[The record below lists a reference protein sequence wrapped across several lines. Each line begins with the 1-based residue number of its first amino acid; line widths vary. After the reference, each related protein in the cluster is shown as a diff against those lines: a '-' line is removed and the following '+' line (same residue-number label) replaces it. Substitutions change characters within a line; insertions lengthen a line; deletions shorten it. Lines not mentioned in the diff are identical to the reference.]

1 MFVKM
6 LGFSVELKHCNFVG
20 YLSLYFIRTGTEEK
34 SKTASFQPRDL
45 LPGICCSHFDYQLDY
60 TYSSSFGAV
69 VTRDRLL
76 IKRLVVRSFN
86 LYVKVSVGKTWIHHG
101 QLWI

>member
-1 MFVKM
+1 M
-6 LGFSVELKHCNFVG
+6 L
-20 YLSLYFIRTGTEEK
+20 
-34 SKTASFQPRDL
+34 
-45 LPGICCSHFDYQLDY
+45 HFDYQLDY

-76 IKRLVVRSFN
+76 IKRSVVRSFN

-101 QLWI
+101 SGFSKSVNVRLKKLKVVKKSTCVCMRLVVTNHFESLN